1 MSTHLGVTRRE
12 EAVLEALCKI
22 KAKNYPGNIIKLV
35 AADLNMAPQTIY
47 TVLYR
52 LRNRYNRALQFGSD
66 YRKWRKKLG
75 DKYL

>member
-1 MSTHLGVTRRE
+1 MGKHVEITRRE
-12 EAVLEALCKI
+12 EAVLDALCKI
-22 KAKNYPGNIIKLV
+22 QAKNYPGNTVGL
-35 AADLNMAPQTIY
+35 AASELNIAPQTIY

-52 LRNRYNRALQFGSD
+52 LRNRYNKALDFGRD

>member
-1 MSTHLGVTRRE
+1 MGKHVEITRRE

-22 KAKNYPGNIIKLV
+22 KAKKYLGNVVGL
-35 AADLNMAPQTIY
+35 AALELNIAPQTIY

-52 LRNRYNRALQFGSD
+52 LRNRYNRALIFGRD